1 MEKDYSITF
10 FFYEDLDEAAQFYEN
25 VLEFELVLDQGVA
38 KIFRI
43 SGRSYFGIVDGTK
56 GHLRPQQK
64 SAALLTIVVEDVCGW
79 HEVLKNKKV
88 RNISDIRQGT
98 FCEHFFFEDP
108 AGYALEVQRFRDPG
122 VAGLF

>member
-79 HEVLKNKKV
+79 HEVLKNKNV